1 MTDPSVNSSVSPH
14 SATPPPTAPQPQS
27 GKSLLANLVF
37 NIALPVLILSKFS
50 TDEYLGPVWG
60 LVIALLFPVG
70 FGLWELKQS
79 GKLNFFS
86 VVGIISVLLTGG
98 MSLLQLDP
106 KYIAIK
112 EAAVPAI
119 IGGLILVSGRTR
131 FPLVK
136 TILENMQLL
145 NLPLLQQKLQEK
157 QTVSRF
163 EQAQDRATQI
173 IAGSFFLSSV
183 LNYLLAKWILVSA
196 PGTAAYNE
204 ELGRMTALSYPVI
217 AIPSTLI
224 MMGAIWYLF
233 AQIPKL
239 TGESLESFLH
249 EQ

>member
-1 MTDPSVNSSVSPH
+1 MTDPISNPASSPQP
-14 SATPPPTAPQPQS
+14 AAPQPQS

-50 TDEYLGPVWG
+50 TDDYLGPVWG

-157 QTVSRF
+157 QAVFRF

>member
-1 MTDPSVNSSVSPH
+1 MTDPISNAASSPQP
-14 SATPPPTAPQPQS
+14 AAPQPQS

-60 LVIALLFPVG
+60 LVIALLFPLG

-145 NLPLLQQKLQEK
+145 NLPLLQQKLNEK
-157 QTVSRF
+157 QAVARF
-163 EQAQDRATQI
+163 ELAQDRATQI

>member
-1 MTDPSVNSSVSPH
+1 MTDPSVNSSASPQ
-14 SATPPPTAPQPQS
+14 SATPPPAPQPQS

-50 TDEYLGPVWG
+50 TDDYLGPVWG

-157 QTVSRF
+157 QAVSRF

-173 IAGSFFLSSV
+173 IAGSFFLSSM

>member
-1 MTDPSVNSSVSPH
+1 MTDPISNPASSPQP
-14 SATPPPTAPQPQS
+14 AAPQPQS

-50 TDEYLGPVWG
+50 TDDYLGPVWG

-157 QTVSRF
+157 QAVSRF

-173 IAGSFFLSSV
+173 IAGSFFLSSM